1 MVPWRE
7 AWHEALYGVHGF
19 YRRPEGPAG
28 HFTTSAHGPLGSV
41 LAEAVGRLADREGV
55 GHVVDLG
62 CGRGELLHQL
72 AALRPDLRLTG
83 VDVVARPVDLPEAVG
98 WLTSPGGA
106 ALPHTLDGLEDVL
119 VLAHEWLDVVP
130 CTVLEVAEPGR
141 LAVVLVDPATG
152 GESLGGDPTAAEL
165 TWCAQHW
172 PVDDLEE
179 GSRVEVGLARDLAWD
194 DLAARVRGGVLV
206 AVDYG
211 HTRADRPPHGTL
223 TGYRGGSVVAPVPDG
238 SCDLTAHVAVDSLAH
253 DAVVPQGE
261 ALRELGIVTG
271 VPPRALA
278 RADPAAYLAALARA
292 SAATAVTD
300 PSGLGGFLWVLRR
313 VGSR

>member
-1 MVPWRE
+1 MIPWRE
-7 AWHEALYGVHGF
+7 AWHEALYGTDGF

-55 GHVVDLG
+55 AHVVDLG

-72 AALRPDLRLTG
+72 AVLRPDLRLTG
-83 VDVVARPVDLPEAVG
+83 VDVVTRPVELPDTVE
-98 WLTSPGGA
+98 WIISPGGA
-106 ALPHTLDGLEDVL
+106 GLPPTLDALEDVL

-130 CTVLEVAEPGR
+130 CTVAEVVGPGG
-141 LAVVLVDPATG
+141 LAVVLVDPVTG
-152 GESLGGDPTAAEL
+152 EEGLGDPPTAEEL
-165 TWCAQHW
+165 AWVEEHW
-172 PVDDLEE
+172 PLDGLGD

-194 DLAARVRGGVLV
+194 DLASRVRHGVLV

-223 TGYRGGSVVAPVPDG
+223 TGYRAGSVVAPVPDG

-253 DAVVPQGE
+253 DAVLPQGE
-261 ALRELGIVTG
+261 ALRGVGIETG
-271 VPPRALA
+271 VPPRTLA
-278 RADPAAYLAALARA
+278 RTDPAAYLTALARA

-300 PSGLGGFLWVLRR
+300 PSGLGGFHWVLRR
-313 VGSR
+313 VGRA